1 MTEIKSPNR
10 DLISLM
16 IDESKAYTSLDKV
29 EDLVETGVSLIHLP
43 VQPLYL
49 VLKSH
54 SPEKVSTAL
63 SLFSP
68 EQRTAFLDLD
78 LWHKDD
84 LDLENFEFWFK
95 SYSLCE
101 NDEIRLEF
109 VKSSEFALYLKGRL
123 SIWTFDVEDP
133 EYPDSDNYFLTEDN
147 QLLIEFDESFE
158 YVNELRNFIRDLYTE
173 LGVDHAYTYLFKI
186 VTDGQLT
193 MQEDEFRDKNERLRD
208 LGFVDYYEALEFDSA
223 FATLEMMDH
232 FIAKKTK
239 AQTGHVDDVHRLQSL
254 HLHAVTAF
262 RTDLAHLHEDL
273 ARVEDQKRR
282 EFLQFNFIRLVN
294 ATLALDN
301 AIKSGP
307 IAMAQAGVK
316 TRALLQLGHDY
327 LRVKFSFDNC
337 FDLFNFTDIYKIGN
351 TLLKL
356 QRRKLKQALTKA
368 AMAGVEKESFFGA
381 YWDEFLESSLT
392 DGVGEATHLYDF
404 RDKQNIEINNHALYS
419 RWCELGETFTQL
431 APFARAFYDTFTKM
445 KKSGAIADHYYL
457 NYTLDEIDLP
467 AILLS
472 TFFQTI
478 AFEKIDEA
486 QIQKLGLTL
495 VEFKKAI
502 KEISTQNKI
511 KDLSDIKKVIQA
523 FLEKYEMTK
532 ITNVDEYFYQLLT
545 ENFEGY
551 DYQNLSD
558 EDYKHVGGA
567 LILSSL

>member
-1 MTEIKSPNR
+1 MTEDKKKNH
-10 DLISLM
+10 DLITLM

-29 EDLVETGVSLIHLP
+29 EDLVETGVSLVHLP

-63 SLFSP
+63 SLFST

-95 SYSLCE
+95 SYALCE

-133 EYPDSDNYFLTEDN
+133 EYPDHDNYFLTEDN
-147 QLLIEFDESFE
+147 QLLIEFDETFE

-186 VTDGQLT
+186 VTDGQLS

-208 LGFVDYYEALEFDSA
+208 LGFVDYYEALEFDAA
-223 FATLEMMDH
+223 FPNLELMDH

-239 AQTGHVDDVHRLQSL
+239 ANTGDVDDIHRLQSL

-262 RTDLAHLHEDL
+262 RTDMVKLHVDL
-273 ARVEDQKRR
+273 AGITDQKRR
-282 EFLQFNFIRLVN
+282 EYLQFNFIRLVN

-307 IAMAQAGVK
+307 VAMSQAGVK

-327 LRVKFSFDNC
+327 LLTKFSFGNC
-337 FDLFNFTDIYKIGN
+337 FELFAFTDIYKIGN
-351 TLLKL
+351 TLLKT
-356 QRRKLKQALTKA
+356 QRRKLKQALTKSG
-368 AMAGVEKESFFGA
+368 MTGIEKESFFGD

-392 DGVGEATHLYDF
+392 DGVGEATHLYDYTQ
-404 RDKQNIEINNHALYS
+404 KQSIEINNYSLYS
-419 RWCELGETFTQL
+419 RWCEVGETFVHL
-431 APFARAFYDTFTKM
+431 APIGRAFYDTFLKL
-445 KKSGAIADHYYL
+445 KKTNAIADHYYL

-472 TFFQTI
+472 TFLQTI
-478 AFEKIDEA
+478 VIEKVKETN
-486 QIQKLGLTL
+486 IQKLGLTL
-495 VEFKKAI
+495 DEFKLAMK
-502 KEISTQNKI
+502 KISSKNKV
-511 KDLSDIKKVIQA
+511 KDLEGLKIVISVY
-523 FLEKYEMTK
+523 LEKYNMKNISGIE
-532 ITNVDEYFYQLLT
+532 NYFHQLLVD
-545 ENFEGY
+545 NFEGY
-551 DYQNLSD
+551 DYQNLSN
-558 EDYKHVGGA
+558 EDYKHIGGA
-567 LILSSL
+567 LILVP